1 MGTRSK
7 KYVWVGRRTMMKVY
21 FKFNQNVVELGITVE
36 VVLLL
41 IIAFFIVLACYP
53 EYVGQ
58 FVQYIHGLISVIS
71 AN

>member
-1 MGTRSK
+1 
-7 KYVWVGRRTMMKVY
+7 MKVY